1 MGEQHL
7 RSTGLRFGV
16 ARRILILTGYPASDT
31 SGDEGTESVEL
42 VEEAEEMEELGRC
55 LELLADIKLVADGS
69 ISRFCSLEG
78 MWADSCDCRILE

>member
-31 SGDEGTESVEL
+31 SGDEGTEFVEL
-42 VEEAEEMEELGRC
+42 VEEAEETEELGRC
-55 LELLADIKLVADGS
+55 LELLIDIELAADES
-69 ISRFCSLEG
+69 ISESCPLEG
-78 MWADSCDCRILE
+78 MWADSRDCKILE